1 MSAKPYEQYLA
12 EQFMDWVGSDIQA
25 GTRYQFKSPDAENSK
40 RLYQAFVRLA
50 AGQTLS
56 LAGVSLPTVM
66 CNGVALLPVLHGEAP
81 LGCTENYISHLR
93 DAVASRSGEFASTAL
108 LIIHN
113 SMLDTLINS
122 ALDVA
127 AMGAIWHPQ
136 TLQTRLAS
144 LIDPY
149 SDMRELSNCLLLDQL
164 EMVTEEGAT
173 IFGFASLYRSLED
186 GQLDFSEL
194 GLFDDPLIQ
203 KMSGQTAQI
212 RRRLDENRSL
222 RRHIEF
228 SVEHYANQ
236 LDIQLNKF
244 GPKFIQ
250 QHFVKEPADWR
261 QLDFQTYLDEI
272 DANKAQKL
280 VLDDI
285 ELGSDMAGGSLFQ
298 RAKSQTKAGQK
309 ELSLLIQVPA
319 SASEL
324 TMTLTFTGSDLEPD
338 QLQLAHNKALE
349 KQLHK
354 QINRA
359 GGKRC
364 RADLTLPFDGQPTF
378 FSIELKRDNR
388 SEQYK
393 LRCLLLKEGSFYLE
407 PIQNSFRVEPRHGWL
422 TLLMDEDRLQLS
434 ADEGACLHLGDDDDE
449 VDCQRYSWV
458 DFAEQ
463 ANQSEMIHFT
473 LCHGEARLPI
483 NIEGP
488 AAEEGVSQP
497 LLFDKE
503 RFAKLLRDDYNGEY
517 NRAKGKIILDNA
529 EHAVV
534 GVRQQLLALEARL
547 VDERLIYIGSCGD
560 PVRLS
565 SLQTSH
571 PALHDAYAALYDYL
585 TRNKTL
591 PSLVSWGDGYS
602 ALAAAVVSAYEA
614 ALQQIRLHSVLGLDE
629 KRLLRV
635 GLCKI
640 EEKERFTPLHPLVLA
655 YYGQLVAAIRADRDD
670 NGESS
675 FSELPEV
682 TRERLVASGLMPF
695 AYDEAGFAHLQPVK
709 ENSGWLELVPQQLM
723 SHSFVKRLVKDKL
736 AEFTQA
742 YARLFRAGPQSTLII
757 NAINQGEASELFL
770 GLVEHFKQHG
780 ERAFALH
787 VNFYDAGL
795 QYNEFDRFADMAS
808 YDELKRWLGL
818 NTGGWRED
826 ADLLIDLLR
835 SRLTYS
841 KFVTPAEGSDFA
853 YAHLAF
859 FSNNAPV
866 DCRPMDISQALSGVL
881 CDGVIAGEAAET
893 KDSAYFTAFGLR
905 HVEVEPHPSL
915 RVARLLGQ
923 LWQPA
928 RKSNDSH
935 LGLGIGL
942 AVSVDFK
949 QLLTRSYDSALWTTI
964 IDPKVTLD
972 FFTSQKDVVLIHYS
986 DQYTSAAGYDA
997 ITVTRQVDLF
1007 ERLLRKESQT
1017 LGRNLLSEFNAFNGE
1032 WLLQMLTANATQ
1044 RKEKNGIIGAYKF
1057 VSGLLLE
1064 SDISWVPLSVA
1075 EMIRVSGNVGLK
1087 MSDSEFSRHVHGYRK
1102 GAISDDVLFVGFKGT
1117 TLYLLPLEVKT
1128 GARPDFK
1135 HAGEQAQELLRYL
1148 RDEVLGPQRLANRLY
1163 RGLFVRQVLQQVEKL
1178 RLYGV
1183 LSAERLSEL
1192 LARREWWLKGEYAV
1206 SAVPGYVDGIVLAHI
1221 ENDSCFEPQLQ
1232 TTEQN
1237 LLQIELPY
1245 ALLPQLMSAEGDAE
1259 LAQFVAWCK
1268 GAAHY
1273 RLQPLQPA
1281 VSASTEEPGSVGAT
1295 TITTAES
1302 PVPLAAEPPAVY
1314 TSDEASATAESAQPT
1329 VMSEPAVTSEPTVI
1343 SEPAGPLQVLF
1354 GHDALRQRP
1363 LYWEPTNTA
1372 KFMNTN
1378 TGIIGT
1384 MGTGKTQFTKSL
1396 ITQLIRQQGN
1406 NVNGAPIG
1414 MLIFDYKSDYV
1425 DDAFTDTNQSKKFKL
1440 HRLPYNPLSLYGDMP
1455 MLPVH
1460 TATGFAETLTK
1471 AFGLG
1476 PKQQLRLRKLILDA
1490 YKLAGISKSDASTW
1504 SRPAPTLAQVWD
1516 LFLEPE
1522 KVEEDSLYAALDSLV
1537 TYEIFETQPDAVR
1550 SLYDLLDG
1558 VTVIELAR
1566 YSPQIQNLV
1575 VALTLDLFYSQMQKR
1590 GKPQVQGDY
1599 RQITKM
1605 ILVDEADNF
1614 MSQDFPSLRKIL
1626 KEGREYGVGVILS
1639 TQDLS
1644 HFKTGENNYGSYI
1657 LTWVVH
1663 RVAEIKNADIKAIF
1677 NKDDKS
1683 EQDQLMETIRKLD
1696 KHFSL
1701 YIDGEK
1707 QVSKMRDRAFWELF
1721 DER

>member
-1 MSAKPYEQYLA
+1 MSAKPYEQFLA
-12 EQFMDWVGSDIQA
+12 EQCIDWIGQDIQA
-25 GTRYQFKSPDAENSK
+25 GTRYQFKSPDAENAK
-40 RLYQAFVRLA
+40 RLYQAFVTLSG
-50 AGQTLS
+50 GQTLS
-56 LAGVSLPTVM
+56 LGHMALPKVM
-66 CNGVALLPVLHGEAP
+66 CNGIALLPVLHGDAP
-81 LGCTENYISHLR
+81 EGCTENYISHLR
-93 DAVASRSGEFASTAL
+93 DAVASRSGDLAQAGL

-122 ALDVA
+122 ASDLA
-127 AMGAIWHPQ
+127 APGAIWHPH
-136 TLQTRLAS
+136 TLQSKLAG

-149 SDMRELSNCLLLDQL
+149 NDMRELSQCLLQDQL
-164 EMVTEEGAT
+164 AIVTEEGAT
-173 IFGFASLYRSLED
+173 VFGFASLYRSLED
-186 GQLDFSEL
+186 GRLEFSEL
-194 GLFDDPLIQ
+194 GLFDDPLIRQ
-203 KMSGQTAQI
+203 MSGQSAQI
-212 RRRLDENRSL
+212 RRRLDANRTL

-228 SVEHYANQ
+228 CVEHYADQ
-236 LDIQLNKF
+236 LESQLKEF
-244 GPKFIQ
+244 SPKFIQ
-250 QHFVKEPADWR
+250 QHFLKESADWK
-261 QLDFQTYLDEI
+261 QLAFQIYLDEM

-280 VLDDI
+280 ILDAI
-285 ELGSDMAGGSLFQ
+285 ELGAGMAGATLLQ
-298 RAKSQTKAGQK
+298 RDKSQTKAGQK
-309 ELSLLIQVPA
+309 EKSLLIALPA
-319 SASEL
+319 EVDTLAL
-324 TMTLTFTGSDLEPD
+324 TLTFTGNDLESD
-338 QLQLAHNKALE
+338 QLRLMHNKGLD
-349 KQLHK
+349 KVLHK
-354 QINRA
+354 QVRRG

-364 RADLTLPFDGQPTF
+364 WADLTLPFNGEPTF
-378 FSIELKRDNR
+378 FSLELKRENR
-388 SEQYK
+388 SEDYK
-393 LRCLLLKEGSFYLE
+393 LRCLLLREGDFYLE
-407 PIQNSFRVEPRHGWL
+407 PLQNCFRVEPHKGWL
-422 TLLMDEDRLQLS
+422 TLLMDEDLLRLR
-434 ADEGACLHLGDDDDE
+434 AEPGPCLHLGADEEE
-449 VDCQRYSWV
+449 VDCRGYGEV
-458 DFAEQ
+458 DFSEQ
-463 ANQSEMIHFT
+463 ANQIERIQFT
-473 LCHGEARLPI
+473 LCSGESRLPI

-488 AAEEGVSQP
+488 AAEEGLMLP

-503 RFAKLLRDDYNGEY
+503 RFGRLLRDDYNGEY
-517 NRAKGKIILDNA
+517 NRAKNKIVLDNA

-534 GVRQQLLALEARL
+534 GVRQQLLTLEARF

-560 PVRLS
+560 PVRLG
-565 SLQTSH
+565 SLQASH
-571 PALHDAYAALYDYL
+571 PALHDAYAALFDYL
-585 TRNKTL
+585 ARHKSL
-591 PSLVSWGDGYS
+591 PSLVSWGEGYCR
-602 ALAAAVVSAYEA
+602 LVEAVVAAYER
-614 ALQQIRLHSVLGLDE
+614 ALQGIRLHSVLNLEE

-635 GLCKI
+635 GLCKL
-640 EEKERFTPLHPLVLA
+640 EDKERFSPLHPLVLA
-655 YYGQLVAAIRADRDD
+655 YYSQLVAAIRSDRDTD
-670 NGESS
+670 GHSS
-675 FSELPEV
+675 FDELPEI
-682 TRERLVASGLMPF
+682 TRERMVASGLMPF
-695 AYDEAGFAHLQPVK
+695 AYDEAAGYAHLQPVK
-709 ENSGWLELVPQQLM
+709 ENNGWLELVPRQLV
-723 SHSFVKRLVKDKL
+723 SHSFVKRLVRDKL
-736 AEFTQA
+736 AEFTKA
-742 YARLFRAGPQSTLII
+742 YARLFRAGPNSTLIV
-757 NAINQGEASELFL
+757 NAINQGEAAELFL
-770 GLVEHFKQHG
+770 GLVEHFKLHG
-780 ERAFALH
+780 DAAFAIH
-787 VNFYDAGL
+787 VNFYDARL
-795 QYNEFDRFADMAS
+795 QFNEFDRFAETPS
-808 YDELKRWLGL
+808 YDALKTWLGL
-818 NTGGWRED
+818 NNGSWREE

-841 KFVTPAEGSDFA
+841 KFVTPTADGAFT

-866 DCRPMDISQALSGVL
+866 ECHLMDPAQALSGVL
-881 CDGVIAGEAAET
+881 CDGLIAGEAAET

-942 AVSVDFK
+942 AVSADFK
-949 QLLTRSYDSALWTTI
+949 QLLTHSYNSALWTTI

-997 ITVTRQVDLF
+997 ITVTRRVDLF
-1007 ERLLRKESQT
+1007 EGLLRKESQT

-1102 GAISDDVLFVGFKGT
+1102 GAISDDVLFVGFKDD

-1192 LARREWWLKGEYAV
+1192 LARREWWLKGEYQV

-1221 ENDSCFEPQLQ
+1221 DNDSCFEPQLQ
-1232 TTEQN
+1232 TTAQN

-1281 VSASTEEPGSVGAT
+1281 VSASIEVTGSAGAAT
-1295 TITTAES
+1295 TTTTTAAS
-1302 PVPLAAEPPAVY
+1302 PVPLAAESPAVY
-1314 TSDEASATAESAQPT
+1314 APSEATDESALP
-1329 VMSEPAVTSEPTVI
+1329 VVTSEPTAT

-1396 ITQLIRQQGN
+1396 ITQLMRQQGN

-1425 DDAFTDTNQSKKFKL
+1425 DDAFTDANQSKKFKL

-1476 PKQQLRLRKLILDA
+1476 PKQQLKLRKLILDA
-1490 YKLAGISKSDASTW
+1490 YELAGISKSDASTW
-1504 SRPAPTLAQVWD
+1504 SRPAPTLTQVWD
-1516 LFLEPE
+1516 LFLEQE

-1537 TYEIFETQPDAVR
+1537 TYEIFETQPDAVC

-1558 VTVIELAR
+1558 VTVIELAG

-1707 QVSKMRDRAFWELF
+1707 QVSKMRDRAFWEIN
-1721 DER
+1721 